1 MASQCNSLVRE
12 CEELLKEPR
21 YAIIKYATRGS
32 KPPISDIYTEL
43 YSCQWLASATPSPG
57 LLIKMDEK
65 IQTIKRAALQLK
77 EISGG
82 IQAVDRNADRIL
94 TSTKMLEINVSD
106 VLEPGSGRPG
116 LFPRGWHRRC
126 AESSHPIAGW

>member
-1 MASQCNSLVRE
+1 MVD
-12 CEELLKEPR
+12 K
-21 YAIIKYATRGS
+21 
-32 KPPISDIYTEL
+32 D
-43 YSCQWLASATPSPG
+43 

-65 IQTIKRAALQLK
+65 IQTIKKAALQLK

-106 VLEPGSGRPG
+106 VLELGNEILS
-116 LFPRGWHRRC
+116 
-126 AESSHPIAGW
+126 